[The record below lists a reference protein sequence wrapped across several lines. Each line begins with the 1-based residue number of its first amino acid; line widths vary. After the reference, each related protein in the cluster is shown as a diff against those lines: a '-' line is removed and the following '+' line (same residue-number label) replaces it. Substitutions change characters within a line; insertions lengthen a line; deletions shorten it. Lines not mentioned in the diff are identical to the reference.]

1 MQLRR
6 LTNST
11 GGGGGGT
18 IGGTINQDQIA
29 YGSALDTITG
39 DNRHTIDAFGRTNLQ
54 MGLGGS
60 LSTQVIVTDNVL
72 SAGIPGSALVI
83 SDSMAGDNASFGV
96 VDASS
101 LGGDPFAVNAQVAMS
116 SINLDAIFAMG
127 QHGIDLVWD
136 YDTTDDIA
144 TGLQM
149 NESILAGNP
158 GAGLFRINTTTSDTA
173 FVAVLDE
180 TGSGGDPLTF
190 HAGYLQGTTNVV
202 NDIIADST
210 GVYINAADNANSI
223 LGKVSVEPNG
233 SAILGAYD
241 LANGYES
248 SVTPDISHGRINS
261 TIIDATATSLFQ
273 QLSTQLS
280 YAVGG
285 NLYLDIDVGN
295 LSYAIGDINF
305 NGNGT
310 YTTWDDQNQAILNI
324 LDGEYTIT
332 NTAQTA
338 RVALFQP
345 HVRAAI
351 GDIDA
356 QDSEAIVDVDI
367 AGGNIYLY
375 GNLHVDRGDQASGDT
390 GDVTLNTQA
399 GTVNFA
405 PAMTSLVLTNN
416 RIVSS
421 SEILVSVSSNDA
433 TMKSAHTVKGT
444 GSVTIYADTA
454 PTAQTKVTFLVLN

>member
-1 MQLRR
+1 MARR
-6 LTNST
+6 KAKGE

-18 IGGTINQDQIA
+18 ILGSINQDQIA
-29 YGSALDTITG
+29 YGSALNTITG

-60 LSTQVIVTDNVL
+60 LSTQLIVTDNVL

-136 YDTTDDIA
+136 YDTTDNVA

-149 NESILAGNP
+149 NESLIAGNP
-158 GAGLFRINTTTSDTA
+158 GAGIFRIDSVTQDKA

-180 TGSGGDPLTF
+180 TGSGGDPFTF
-190 HAGYLQGTTNVV
+190 HAGYLQGTVDTV
-202 NDIIADST
+202 NDIIADAT
-210 GVYINAADNANSI
+210 GISVNAADNATSI
-223 LGKVSVEPNG
+223 IGKFSAVPTGTTVFG
-233 SAILGAYD
+233 SFD

-248 SVTPDISHGRINS
+248 SFTADVSGIEMKARVTNNANLTELIQTPHKLEFSRN
-261 TIIDATATSLFQ
+261 TKAYFSLDPQ
-273 QLSTQLS
+273 NQLYQIADFSG
-280 YAVGG
+280 A
-285 NLYLDIDVGN
+285 
-295 LSYAIGDINF
+295 
-305 NGNGT
+305 GNGT
-310 YTTWDDQNQAILNI
+310 YTKWDDDAQNVTTFLG
-324 LDGEYTIT
+324 GEFAVT
-332 NTAQTA
+332 NVANNS

-345 HVRAAI
+345 GVRGAI
-351 GDIDA
+351 GDVDA
-356 QDSEAIVDVDI
+356 TSSQAIVDVDI
-367 AGGNIYLY
+367 AGGNVYLY
-375 GNLHVDRGDQASGDT
+375 GNLHVDRSDQPNVDT

-444 GSVTIYADTA
+444 GSVTIYADVA